1 MHFTGRTKVFQI
13 SGLGVLYRTKL
24 TKILTSSEKESCF
37 PLYPLVQST
46 VYSVCL
52 TNVAEWQIENNA
64 FLWPPINLV
73 STLQSEC
80 SFWNVNLI
88 MMSSPL
94 PSTLN
99 SFHCFSIIFSI
110 KTKIL
115 NTVLEGPTGPG
126 PTALRLPHSRAFP

>member
-1 MHFTGRTKVFQI
+1 MHFTGRTKVFQT

-37 PLYPLVQST
+37 PLYPDS
-46 VYSVCL
+46 VYSLHVCL
-52 TNVAEWQIENNA
+52 TNDAEWQIEKNA

-73 STLQSEC
+73 STLQPEC

-88 MMSSPL
+88 VMSSRL

-126 PTALRLPHSRAFP
+126 PTALKVPHSRAFP